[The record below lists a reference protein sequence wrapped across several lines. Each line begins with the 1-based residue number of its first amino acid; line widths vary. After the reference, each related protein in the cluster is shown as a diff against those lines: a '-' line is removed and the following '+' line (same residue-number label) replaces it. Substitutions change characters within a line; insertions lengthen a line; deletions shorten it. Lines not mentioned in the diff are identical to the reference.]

1 MSEYLDL
8 TVYHWPRLNK
18 QQRSDIL
25 QRPELESD
33 QSFRDG
39 VSAIIRG
46 VRRHGDQSLLNLTE
60 QLDKVRLE
68 RLEVPAEQWREAEKG
83 LPAELRTAMARA
95 TARIRGFHAHALPQP
110 FAMNT
115 APGML
120 CETHYQPIRTV
131 GLYVPAGSAPLPS
144 TMLMLG
150 IPAQLAGCQQLIVCS
165 PPNKQGEIDPA
176 VLSAARICGVDR
188 VFSIGGAQAIAAMA
202 YGTTSIPKCDK
213 LFGPGNRWVTE
224 AKQQVSIDPQG
235 AAIDMPAG
243 PSEVLVITDG
253 STSSQWVAADLLSQA
268 EHGPDSQV
276 VLVTTAG
283 KQLPDIAEAINSQLA
298 KLPRAETAT
307 RALSNSRVIVV
318 DDLQQALQVSNQ
330 YAPEHLILA
339 CQNGRELVADVQ
351 VAGSVFVGQYT
362 PESLGDYCSG
372 TNHVLPTSGWAR
384 NHGSLSTA
392 DFMNR
397 MTVQEATPEGLQ
409 NIGPDAVTMARHEQL
424 DAHALAVELR
434 LSAINTAAAE
444 RISDELADDDIQWDI
459 N

>member
-8 TVYHWPRLNK
+8 SVYHWSHIGED
-18 QQRSDIL
+18 QRRDVL
-25 QRPELESD
+25 QRPSLESG

-39 VSAIIRG
+39 VAAIIRG
-46 VRRHGDQSLLNLTE
+46 VRRNGDQSLLNLTE
-60 QLDKVRLE
+60 QLDGVRLE
-68 RLEVPAEQWREAEKG
+68 SLEVPAEQWKQAEKG
-83 LPAELRTAMARA
+83 LSPDLRSAMLRA
-95 TARIRGFHAHALPQP
+95 TARIRGFHAHGLPQP

-120 CETHYQPIRTV
+120 CETRYQPIQTV

-150 IPAQLAGCQQLIVCS
+150 IPAQLADCKQLIVCS
-165 PPNKQGEIDPA
+165 PPNKQGEVDPA
-176 VLSAARICGVDR
+176 VLTAARICGVNK
-188 VFSIGGAQAIAAMA
+188 VFAVGGSQAIAAMA
-202 YGTTSIPKCDK
+202 YGTASIPKCDK
-213 LFGPGNRWVTE
+213 LFGPGNRWVME
-224 AKQQVSIDPQG
+224 AKQQVSIDPHG

-243 PSEVLVITDG
+243 PSEVLVLTDG
-253 STSSQWVAADLLSQA
+253 SAPADWIAADLLSQA

-283 KQLPDIAEAINSQLA
+283 KQLPDIAQAINEQLA
-298 KLPRAETAT
+298 TLPRAETAT
-307 RALSNSRVIVV
+307 KALSNSRVIVA
-318 DDLQQALQVSNQ
+318 DDVQQALQISNQ

-339 CQNGRELVADVQ
+339 CQDAREMVSGVQ
-351 VAGSVFVGQYT
+351 AAGSVFVGQYT

-409 NIGPDAVTMARHEQL
+409 NIGPDAVIMATHEQL
-424 DAHALAVELR
+424 DAHAMAVTLR
-434 LSAINTAAAE
+434 LDAIEKAAAE
-444 RISDELADDDIQWDI
+444 QADDDVEWDI

>member
-1 MSEYLDL
+1 MNEYLNL
-8 TVYHWPRLNK
+8 TVYHWARLNE
-18 QQRSDIL
+18 QQQSEIL
-25 QRPELESD
+25 QRPKLEFD

-46 VRRHGDQSLLNLTE
+46 VRRHGDQSILNLTE

-68 RLEVPAEQWREAEKG
+68 SIEVPAAQWREAEKS
-83 LPAELRTAMARA
+83 LPVELRTAMARA
-95 TARIRGFHAHALPQP
+95 TARIRGFHAHGLPQP

-115 APGML
+115 APGMR
-120 CETHYQPIRTV
+120 CETRYQPIGTV

-165 PPNKQGEIDPA
+165 PPNKRGEVDPA
-176 VLSAARICGVDR
+176 VLTAAHICGVDK

-202 YGTTSIPKCDK
+202 YGTSSVPKCDK

-224 AKQQVSIDPQG
+224 AKQQISIDPQG

-253 STSSQWVAADLLSQA
+253 STSPEWIAADLLSQA

-276 VLVTTAG
+276 ILVTTVG

-307 RALSNSRVIVV
+307 RALSNSRVIVAEN
-318 DDLQQALQVSNQ
+318 LQQALQISNQ

-351 VAGSVFVGQYT
+351 AAGSVFVGQYT

-397 MTVQEATPEGLQ
+397 MTVQEATAEGLQ
-409 NIGPDAVTMARHEQL
+409 GVGPDAVTMARHEQL

-434 LSAINTAAAE
+434 LNAIAAADAE
-444 RISDELADDDIQWDI
+444 RVNDDLTDETMQWDI